1 MNYLKEVIPAI
12 AVSTTS
18 IDLVST
24 YKQINGQKIIL
35 EVLAGNVWVKP
46 GTTAATTSNANK
58 MVGVTS
64 KEFIVSNGLKVI
76 SDVTGA
82 TIQLWVMG

>member
-1 MNYLKEVIPAI
+1 MSYIKDIIPDVTI
-12 AVSTTS
+12 AQTS

-24 YKQINGQKIIL
+24 YSKINGQRIII
-35 EVLAGNVWVKP
+35 EVLSGNVWVKP
-46 GTTAATTSNANK
+46 GTTAVTAANGNK

-64 KEFIVSNGLKVI
+64 REFSVSNGLKII

-82 TIQLWVMG
+82 KIQIWILG